1 MAGKYSF
8 AVHNSVSVYGGIL
21 PVAEGHD
28 GPEAILAE
36 NELVKP
42 QTWHKFNSEGDAASV
57 SVPSACCHR
66 MDVFRE
72 YNDENAME
80 PSMLLESSTEDIT
93 ANSCG
98 EDSSKMLDCC
108 RKFLSKPPSLR
119 CYVLQEPA
127 LHISTD
133 LYVVCQADSRLI
145 VYCTEIVDGRLLPN
159 CNYNP
164 LRLHQDMNTV
174 IAHDDSEDCYAMEDS
189 YPRYSIVRSLTSIY
203 AVSYKP
209 DDTSCE
215 FELSRPSS
223 DSLKTS
229 RPAGVCFAVVL
240 NVGHRIVAVSHAL
253 EVFWFV
259 PPRSSRFHAGNRHA
273 PADRWKHCKT
283 RRPDLV
289 VNDRRVDLSGYVV
302 LDADTFIV
310 SDKETCRCFLLNMKV
325 REWKDVL
332 PDVKSRTL
340 LFHDPLVY
348 GRQRLNGRSIY
359 VGGYIYS
366 CTAKG
371 LVAYD
376 FHGGILDDAISL
388 PFPWRKPTWERERMC
403 LDLVGAADGA
413 VIFCV
418 VQGGYFSSPHGK
430 DVHITIVQVKTTRT
444 SVGKFRPVSIDH
456 VDIATCFI
464 PREDGV
470 VSTRSCFSVKH

>member
-1 MAGKYSF
+1 MC
-8 AVHNSVSVYGGIL
+8 AVWIGVGRHCSCRNYHVLISTF
-21 PVAEGHD
+21 
-28 GPEAILAE
+28 
-36 NELVKP
+36 LVKLGSDGIP
-42 QTWHKFNSEGDAASV
+42 TSIEVLHSTCRRLDMLPTALPIHE
-57 SVPSACCHR
+57 
-66 MDVFRE
+66 FRFLQE
-72 YNDENAME
+72 YNDENSME
-80 PSMLLESSTEDIT
+80 PSMSTEDLT
-93 ANSCG
+93 SSSCG
-98 EDSSKMLDCC
+98 QDSSKMLDCR

-119 CYVLQEPA
+119 CYVLQKPA

-164 LRLHQDMNTV
+164 LRLHQDMNTIVHDESDDCHV
-174 IAHDDSEDCYAMEDS
+174 IEPL
-189 YPRYSIVRSLTSIY
+189 PRYSIVRSLTSIY

-273 PADRWKHCKT
+273 PEDRWNHCKT
-283 RRPDLV
+283 RLPDLV
-289 VNDRRVDLSGYVV
+289 LNDRRVDLSGYVV

-340 LFHDPLVY
+340 PFHDPLIY
-348 GRQRLNGRSIY
+348 GRQRLNGRCIY

-376 FHGGILDDAISL
+376 FHGGILNDAISL

-444 SVGKFRPVSIDH
+444 PLGKFRPVSIDH

-470 VSTRSCFSVKH
+470 VSVRSCFSVKH